1 MPETTSPDPSG
12 PGTTCEEAFREIVI
26 ACARALDPAMAEF
39 LETDR
44 ESGPHKARVA
54 LRRLTTALDAF
65 APMLRRKEAHLLRK
79 AAKQLFR
86 RLGDVRDSDVFTRT
100 HAGESGHKGRA
111 KQNIALRAKVRGEL
125 RKARAVGFSG
135 TMTKAVLPEGSLY
148 RRSAAGR
155 ALRALP
161 VRDFARQALDS
172 AWACCSGY
180 GPALS
185 ALPEDALH
193 DFRKDMKSLRYT
205 AEFFAGQFP
214 VLAAPPFRDDIRAIQ
229 DALGA
234 HNDYLVSLRL
244 MEGDAAASIPKREAK
259 ALARAEM
266 LWGRMASAAPPWR
279 DPPPSS
285 LTTVMPMPTAT

>member
-1 MPETTSPDPSG
+1 MTEDATPETAA
-12 PGTTCEEAFREIVI
+12 TTCEEAFREIVI

-39 LETDR
+39 LDSER

-65 APMLRRKEAHLLRK
+65 SPILRRKPAQRLRK

-100 HAGESGHKGRA
+100 HAGESGHKGRL
-111 KQNIALRAKVRGEL
+111 KQNLALRAKVRGEL
-125 RKARAVGFSG
+125 RKTRAVGFSG
-135 TMTKAVLPEGSLY
+135 TMTKAVLPEGGLY
-148 RRSAAGR
+148 RRSAEGR
-155 ALRALP
+155 ALRAMP
-161 VRDFARQALDS
+161 VHDFARDALDS

-244 MEGDAAASIPKREAK
+244 MDPDAAAGIPKREAK

-266 LWGRMASAAPPWR
+266 LWRRMAAAAPPWR
-279 DPPPSS
+279 APPS
-285 LTTVMPMPTAT
+285 A